1 MSRKNVEDLTK
12 VTEDQIDSLI
22 IYYRKMDEIKRTRF
36 YNFYKKNP
44 VTTSIRFKSDS
55 LLSIDIDQREL
66 DDENDEFLR
75 SFVAVIRLFTLDS
88 DRFSLKYLGE
98 NYFQEDDGPL
108 FNLFPSEAKQFN
120 ELRKKLNDYLNSPPQ
135 IKIVGIFGENS
146 YSFESNWEIFQSF
159 AYGGL
164 IHSNRDK
171 IKKYYAFNLH
181 RNEGKNATIYPLY
194 RGNIIWILLI
204 ITRFI
209 DLISERV
216 ISEIIRKIIDSNIK
230 VAERSIKENVLKKA
244 WKRLEN
250 ARYILDHIED
260 NNGRLV
266 VYKKLEELSRLLN
279 DHGKAKTY
287 RNAYNDIK
295 RVVDGLPPD
304 FSDYKFSA
312 ELKKHE

>member
-22 IYYRKMDEIKRTRF
+22 LYYRKMDEIKRTRF

-44 VTTSIRFKSDS
+44 VTTSIRFKSGP

-88 DRFSLKYLGE
+88 DRFSLRYLGK

-120 ELRKKLNDYLNSPPQ
+120 ELRKKFNDYLNSPPQ
-135 IKIVGIFGENS
+135 IKIKGIFGENS

-164 IHSNRDK
+164 IHSNWDK

-181 RNEGKNATIYPLY
+181 RNEGKNVTIFPLY
-194 RGNIIWILLI
+194 RRNIIWILLN
-204 ITRFI
+204 ITSFI
-209 DLISERV
+209 DIISERV
-216 ISEIIRKIIDSNIK
+216 INEILRKITDFNTK
-230 VAERSIKENVLKKA
+230 FAKRLIKENNLINA

-250 ARYILDHIED
+250 VRYILDHIED
-260 NNGRLV
+260 NTSRLV
-266 VYKKLEELSRLLN
+266 VYKKLEDLSRLMN
-279 DHGKAKTY
+279 DQEKVKVY

-295 RVVDGLPPD
+295 RVVDGVPPD